1 MSNIMTASN
10 QINNFNSLPNS
21 NTDIT
26 SQTNTGGTNRSNGR
40 INNSPNNINC
50 MEKSN
55 SSSRT
60 SSNPSPISSSI
71 SNNINHCYP
80 NIQQQQSSGG
90 SNNYHQIPMST
101 YPSSNNYSH
110 MSSSHPI
117 GLLQYPGIQ
126 NNSHIPIQTTY
137 RQLQTNSSNTGN
149 NNSNNNSGNSSS
161 STTTTTTSSTPTAMN
176 RSQRCGICRGCQCKP
191 CGHCTYCQDS
201 PQFGGP
207 GVKKQSCIER
217 RCLRVLENRLQR
229 DSPTFKARLGCNNCD
244 DCRLAD
250 CQVCLVCLDKRFFD
264 NKYMTGALC
273 AKKRCN
279 NATSIELPCQI
290 GNNTQERNLKRTLDH
305 NVNGYEG
312 NGKRRSNGNIN
323 SNNNYT
329 SNQQILSNFQQ
340 PLPQNGINLMM
351 NVNGIQQLPPT
362 TIPSTTPNTIV
373 PSTIPADPTTT
384 STSHQQSKHNNS
396 PPTSYPLGIHDENLG
411 KKGNQIPLTQQYPY
425 QQIPQPSYHDTIY
438 QSQIPQIPYSI
449 VHSSKYHTYQ
459 TSNNIYHHHN
469 NNTTIHYQTTAYPG
483 TTGTGHSYPLVS
495 NNGTTTTPMNGSP
508 INGSLSSSSS
518 LSSYSNTNFYDYDTS
533 IYQGTFHPSTSADPY
548 LPPSYTPELK
558 NNVVIQQL

>member
-10 QINNFNSLPNS
+10 QINSFNSLPNS

-26 SQTNTGGTNRSNGR
+26 SQINTGGTSRSNGR
-40 INNSPNNINC
+40 INSSPNNINC

-80 NIQQQQSSGG
+80 NIQQPHTLQQQQQTSGG
-90 SNNYHQIPMST
+90 SNSYHQISMAT
-101 YPSSNNYSH
+101 YNSSNNYSH
-110 MSSSHPI
+110 MSPPHPI
-117 GLLQYPGIQ
+117 GLIQYPGIQ
-126 NNSHIPIQTTY
+126 NNSHIPVQTNY
-137 RQLQTNSSNTGN
+137 RPLQSNSSNTGN

-161 STTTTTTSSTPTAMN
+161 STTTTTTTTSTPTAMN

-290 GNNTQERNLKRTLDH
+290 GNNTQERNLKRSLDH
-305 NVNGYEG
+305 NTNGYEG

-323 SNNNYT
+323 NNYT
-329 SNQQILSNFQQ
+329 TNQQIPPNFQQ
-340 PLPQNGINLMM
+340 PLPQNGM
-351 NVNGIQQLPPT
+351 
-362 TIPSTTPNTIV
+362 
-373 PSTIPADPTTT
+373 
-384 STSHQQSKHNNS
+384 K
-396 PPTSYPLGIHDENLG
+396 
-411 KKGNQIPLTQQYPY
+411 
-425 QQIPQPSYHDTIY
+425 
-438 QSQIPQIPYSI
+438 
-449 VHSSKYHTYQ
+449 
-459 TSNNIYHHHN
+459 
-469 NNTTIHYQTTAYPG
+469 
-483 TTGTGHSYPLVS
+483 
-495 NNGTTTTPMNGSP
+495 
-508 INGSLSSSSS
+508 
-518 LSSYSNTNFYDYDTS
+518 
-533 IYQGTFHPSTSADPY
+533 
-548 LPPSYTPELK
+548 
-558 NNVVIQQL
+558 